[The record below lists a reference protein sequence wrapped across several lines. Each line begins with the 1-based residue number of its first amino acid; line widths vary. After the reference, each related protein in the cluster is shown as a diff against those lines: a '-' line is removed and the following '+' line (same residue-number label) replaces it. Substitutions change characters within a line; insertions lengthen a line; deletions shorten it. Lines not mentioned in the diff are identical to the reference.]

1 MSVLK
6 IKEIPTPPG
15 SDHKKVPHDELL
27 QHEFTVGIIAP
38 KGSGKTTTIINML
51 RMYKGYFHQIV
62 IMSPT
67 IGCKERSD

>member
-1 MSVLK
+1 MSALK

-15 SDHKKVPHDELL
+15 SDHKKVPHIELL

-51 RMYKGYFHQIV
+51 RMYKV
-62 IMSPT
+62 
-67 IGCKERSD
+67 C